1 MFVVEVPYF
10 NLDQIYNSGQAPR
23 WIQLSQSPAKSK
35 YVIPFKDK
43 ALKIE
48 QIRDRYDWTKFRL
61 IMSCSEEEFFNVWF
75 EYFDL
80 KADYFDLNH
89 KIKRLGKKFKIIA
102 NRGYGVHI
110 LNQDKFE
117 AYILAKLIT
126 FVGYR
131 DASVIINRIAEVCG
145 IQHIQSMREAGR
157 ITWYEFPSPEM
168 LLANLNKLE
177 NHGKVNDWLKR
188 LCEAIVRKGY
198 AYTCPQ
204 NWNDICRLYM
214 GDKSVFPLNGIED
227 TLVRNFG
234 ENPEEFA
241 DWYLDDIK
249 EKGLVYMY
257 IVHHI
262 ISVVKEANAWG

>member
-1 MFVVEVPYF
+1 MFVVEIPYF
-10 NLDQIYNSGQAPR
+10 NLDQIYNSGQVPR
-23 WIQLSQSPAKSK
+23 WIVLNQSPEKSK
-35 YVIPFKDK
+35 YIIPFKDK

-48 QIRDRYDWTKFRL
+48 QVRDRYDFSKYRF
-61 IMSCSEEEFFNVWF
+61 IMSCSEDEFFDTWF
-75 EYFDL
+75 NYFDL
-80 KADYFDLNH
+80 STDYFKLNI
-89 KIKRLGKKFKIIA
+89 KIRRLGGKFKRIA
-102 NRGYGVHI
+102 NISSGVHI

-117 AYILAKLIT
+117 AYILAKLIS

-168 LLANLNKLE
+168 LLVNLDKLE

-188 LCEAIVRKGY
+188 LCEAIVRKNY

-204 NWNDICRLYM
+204 NWNDICKLYM
-214 GDKSVFPLNGIED
+214 GDKSAFPLNGIKD

-241 DWYLDDIK
+241 DWYLYDI
-249 EKGLVYMY
+249 EVKGLVYMY
-257 IVHHI
+257 IMHLI
-262 ISVVKEANAWG
+262 IKRVKEVNAWG